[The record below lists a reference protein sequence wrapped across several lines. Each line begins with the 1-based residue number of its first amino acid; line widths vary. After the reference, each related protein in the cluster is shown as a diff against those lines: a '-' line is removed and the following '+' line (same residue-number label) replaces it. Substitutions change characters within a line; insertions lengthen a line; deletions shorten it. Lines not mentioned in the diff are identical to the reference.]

1 MKSNQNYKV
10 VEIFYSL
17 QGEGRLAGTPSLFVR
32 LFGCDLK
39 CSFCDEP
46 LHKDSKRIVASFK
59 SAKAFAT
66 QLEAARA
73 EGAMGAAPQHI
84 IFTGGEPSLYDINAV
99 VREWLAICKDPLH
112 FSVETN
118 GYNFENISACN
129 LITFSPKNVAAFEN
143 LQKLPPRL
151 PNAMDIKVVANEGT
165 NRDILFGLESEG
177 SPMCE
182 SVRAIAKTKDIEI
195 FISPLNAEKEV
206 LEESLRWCIHYVKE
220 HTQLCGLPVRLS
232 VQQHKQWKV
241 R

>member
-39 CSFCDEP
+39 CAFCDEP

-59 SAKAFAT
+59 SAKAFAKR
-66 QLEAARA
+66 LEEARTIGTA
-73 EGAMGAAPQHI
+73 NAAPSHI
-84 IFTGGEPSLYDINAV
+84 VFTGGEPSLYDINAV
-99 VREWLAICKDPLH
+99 VREWLGICKDPLH

-118 GYNFENISACN
+118 GYNFGNISACN
-129 LITFSPKNVAAFEN
+129 LITFSPKNVLAFEN
-143 LQKLPPRL
+143 LQHLPRHL
-151 PNAMDIKVVANEGT
+151 PNAMDVKVVANSDT
-165 NRDILFGLESEG
+165 NRDILFGLESAD
-177 SPMCE
+177 SPIWQ
-182 SVRAIAKTKDIEI
+182 SVCSLARTKDIEI

-206 LEESLRWCIHYVKE
+206 LEGSLRWCINYVKE
-220 HTQLCGLPVRLS
+220 NPRLCGLSTRLS

>member
-39 CSFCDEP
+39 CAFCDEP

-59 SAKAFAT
+59 SVKAFAK
-66 QLEAARA
+66 QLEEARTIGTA
-73 EGAMGAAPQHI
+73 NAAPSHI
-84 IFTGGEPSLYDINAV
+84 VFTGGEPSLYDINAV
-99 VREWLAICKDPLH
+99 VREWLSICKDPLH

-118 GYNFENISACN
+118 GHNFENISACN
-129 LITFSPKNVAAFEN
+129 LITFSPKNVLAFEN
-143 LQKLPPRL
+143 LQHLPRHL
-151 PNAMDIKVVANEGT
+151 PNAMDIKVVANSDT
-165 NRDILFGLESEG
+165 NRDILFGLESVD
-177 SPMCE
+177 SPMWQ
-182 SVRAIAKTKDIEI
+182 SVCALARTKDIEI

-206 LEESLRWCIHYVKE
+206 REESLIWCINYVKE
-220 HTQLCGLPVRLS
+220 NPKLCGLPTRLS

>member
-39 CSFCDEP
+39 CAFCDEP

-59 SAKAFAT
+59 SAKAFAE
-66 QLEAARA
+66 QLEEARTIGTA
-73 EGAMGAAPQHI
+73 NAAPSHI
-84 IFTGGEPSLYDINAV
+84 VFTGGEPSLYDINAV
-99 VREWLAICKDPLH
+99 VREWLSICKDPLH

-129 LITFSPKNVAAFEN
+129 LITFSPKNVLAFEN
-143 LQKLPPRL
+143 LQHLPRYL
-151 PNAMDIKVVANEGT
+151 PNAVDIKVVANSDT
-165 NRDILFGLESEG
+165 NRDILFGLESVD
-177 SPMCE
+177 SPMWQ
-182 SVRAIAKTKDIEI
+182 SVRSLARAKDIRI

-206 LEESLRWCIHYVKE
+206 LEGSLRWCINYVKE
-220 HTQLCGLPVRLS
+220 NPRLCGLPARLS

>member
-39 CSFCDEP
+39 CAFCDEP
-46 LHKDSKRIVASFK
+46 LHKDSKRILASFK
-59 SAKAFAT
+59 SAKAFAKA
-66 QLEAARA
+66 LEEARTIA
-73 EGAMGAAPQHI
+73 SANAAPSHI
-84 IFTGGEPSLYDINAV
+84 VFTGGEPSLYDINAV
-99 VREWLAICKDPLH
+99 VQEWLSICKDPLH

-129 LITFSPKNVAAFEN
+129 LITFSPKNVLVFEK
-143 LQKLPPRL
+143 LQHLPRRS
-151 PNAMDIKVVANEGT
+151 PNAMDIKVVANSDT
-165 NRDILFGLESEG
+165 NRDILFGLESVG
-177 SPMCE
+177 SPMWQ
-182 SVRAIAKTKDIEI
+182 SVCSLARTKDIEI

-206 LEESLRWCIHYVKE
+206 LETSLIWCISYVKE
-220 HTQLCGLPVRLS
+220 NPRLCGLPTRLS
-232 VQQHKQWKV
+232 VQQHKQWNI